1 MASTLASWRPGSRAV
16 SVITVVEAPEDKG
29 MAALATG
36 SGTAKVGAGKTCG
49 GLAHHSAPA
58 TAAKTVSYEVLRELL
73 REARQFTAR
82 EMRVV
87 ASTSVIDL
95 FLEEES
101 QALAM
106 LSEFIGL
113 PISLHAESGYTQE
126 QFDIVLM

>member
-1 MASTLASWRPGSRAV
+1 VLCEPC
-16 SVITVVEAPEDKG
+16 P
-29 MAALATG
+29 
-36 SGTAKVGAGKTCG
+36 TCG
-49 GLAHHSAPA
+49 GRGEVK
-58 TAAKTVSYEVLRELL
+58 TAKTMCYEVL

-82 EMRVV
+82 EMRVL
-87 ASTSVIDL
+87 AAPSVIDL